1 MLILNTFSL
10 LHLLFSFYLQRK
22 GYPSSWINPSNPSL
36 NSIPSHTILN
46 LRTLPH
52 SLIPGILAPPT
63 HPPPRALPHLWSIF
77 TGLLIL
83 QKTKKMKVLPPSDAS
98 SNAVILLLPF
108 IAKHFRSKSR
118 NLYITHFLRIMLLI
132 YTFLTI
138 QKMHQV
144 FPLPVSP
151 STELYIYIIVL

>member
-98 SNAVILLLPF
+98 SNALLF
-108 IAKHFRSKSR
+108 FS
-118 NLYITHFLRIMLLI
+118 FLS
-132 YTFLTI
+132 
-138 QKMHQV
+138 
-144 FPLPVSP
+144 SP
-151 STELYIYIIVL
+151 SISGQNLGISISLISSVSCFLFILSSQYKKCTKCSPSLSLPLQSYIYI